1 MGEVETVALE
11 YKVLVIGS
19 TQVGKSSFIN
29 RYTTGKFPRGM
40 LATVGKLRCGIVG
53 KFLCASERGVSNC
66 ANIFGRFLPS

>member
-19 TQVGKSSFIN
+19 TQVGKSSLIK

-40 LATVGKLRCGIVG
+40 LATVGKLCR
-53 KFLCASERGVSNC
+53 E
-66 ANIFGRFLPS
+66 